1 MNVTGLLSKV
11 TSNWPAKV
19 LSVVAAI
26 LLFLFYRFN
35 TTDER
40 FFTLPLEIRQNETFL
55 LSGNYPDTVR
65 VRINGDREDI
75 FRIEENDL
83 QPYVDLTKYDEGGE
97 FSAPI
102 RIEKSG
108 EALHVDPL
116 EITTTPLEITIS
128 LEKKLLKVLEVV
140 PNMEGFPAHG
150 YELSQ
155 HYITPSEV
163 KVEGPKSVVRELNTI
178 TTQPIDITGKEET
191 FTIRVSLEKGGRA
204 ISFPEGNTVE
214 FRGII
219 QEAVRIENFSDVDI
233 IAMDLD
239 IVFGYSTEVSNGEM
253 RVQGTQLQLE
263 TIRPEQVNILIDCS
277 EVEEPGRYLLPTIP
291 DVPLGL
297 LVLEYA
303 PTEVEMRVWRMESE

>member
-1 MNVTGLLSKV
+1 MNVQRLLNKL

-26 LLFLFYRFN
+26 LLFLFFRFN
-35 TTDER
+35 TIDER

-55 LSGNYPDTVR
+55 LSGNYPSTVR
-65 VRINGDREDI
+65 VKIKGDREDI
-75 FRIEENDL
+75 FRIEEDNI
-83 QPYVDLTKYDEGGE
+83 QPYVDLTKYNEGGE

-108 EALHVDPL
+108 EALYIDPLEINTDPL
-116 EITTTPLEITIS
+116 EITIK
-128 LEKKLLKVLEVV
+128 LEKKLLKVLQVV

-163 KVEGPKSVVRELNTI
+163 KVEGPKSEVQEVNTI
-178 TTQPIDITGKEET
+178 PTQPIDITGKEET
-191 FTIRVSLEKGGRA
+191 FTISVPLDKGGRP

-219 QEAVRIENFSDVDI
+219 QEAVRIKSFSDVDI

-239 IVFGYSTEVSNGEM
+239 IIFGYSTESSSGEI

-263 TIRPEQVNILIDCS
+263 TIRPDQVNILVDCS
-277 EVEEPGRYLLPTIP
+277 EVEEPGRYVLPTIP

-303 PTEVEMRVWRMESE
+303 PTEVEMRVWRMETE